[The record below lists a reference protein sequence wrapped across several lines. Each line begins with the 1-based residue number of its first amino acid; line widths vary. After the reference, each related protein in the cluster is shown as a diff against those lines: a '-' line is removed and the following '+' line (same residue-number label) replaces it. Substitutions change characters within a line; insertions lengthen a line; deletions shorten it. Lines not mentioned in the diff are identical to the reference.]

1 MTFFWK
7 VSTSLSRVNLVSS
20 PCVRY
25 TLLLACAEIE
35 LALNWLGSIDPGVD
49 TRRLARSAR
58 GFPPVQAAHRSV
70 PTSLIPPNL
79 GALGLNGSLTVV
91 AVDSA
96 GLVGV
101 DMFTRYL
108 VRLVAV
114 QLLVGLGLLPGERQR
129 VELVR
134 LWVDRREVGRPK
146 C

>member
-1 MTFFWK
+1 M
-7 VSTSLSRVNLVSS
+7 NLVSS

-70 PTSLIPPNL
+70 PTSLSPPNL
-79 GALGLNGSLTVV
+79 GALGLNGSLAVV
-91 AVDSA
+91 AVGSA

-114 QLLVGLGLLPGERQR
+114 QLFVGLGLLPRNVNGSNLFGSGLTEDRS
-129 VELVR
+129 
-134 LWVDRREVGRPK
+134 VDRSVRSGCFQQIDYR
-146 C
+146 